1 MIAFLGVISVFC
13 TLIFFVGF
21 LIQCIKKKP
30 RKRTWGLYLA
40 CSVTVFA
47 ICFAITPVSDKNET
61 DTNQN
66 VNVSEQTNS
75 TDSVSEHTENEINQ
89 ERSTAE
95 EKEATEAEKF
105 SQKNKVSLELAE
117 SLESVLEGIEL
128 TDKSKVGVFHYDL
141 TDIYEW
147 KQIDDWAYGERYS
160 GYMDMEHIFYFYVTD
175 NTVVGVRDGHGN
187 IFYTAD

>member
-1 MIAFLGVISVFC
+1 M
-13 TLIFFVGF
+13 
-21 LIQCIKKKP
+21 
-30 RKRTWGLYLA
+30 YLA

-47 ICFAITPVSDKNET
+47 ICFALTPVSDKNET

-66 VNVSEQTNS
+66 INVSEQTNS
-75 TDSVSEHTENEINQ
+75 TDSVSEHIENEINREQ
-89 ERSTAE
+89 STTE

-160 GYMDMEHIFYFYVTD
+160 GWSIFFISMLRITP
-175 NTVVGVRDGHGN
+175 
-187 IFYTAD
+187 